1 MSLNNNLS
9 AVTANNSTNRSSYYN
24 NVAPKLTTIPGA
36 VNSAL
41 LAEFE
46 KITKNK
52 ASAKILASAVIYT
65 CQEQG
70 LDVMQTLG
78 EFVKLGQTNSL
89 NEYLCVFLNLNR
101 VGTSYLGIKRAPST
115 NKYVNRTILL

>member
-1 MSLNNNLS
+1 MALNNNLS
-9 AVTANNSTNRSSYYN
+9 AIQLNNSSNRGSYYN
-24 NVAPKLTTIPGA
+24 NVAPKVTTVPGS
-36 VNSAL
+36 VNSVL
-41 LAEFE
+41 IAEFE

-52 ASAKILASAVIYT
+52 SSAKLLASAVIYT

-78 EFVKLGQTNSL
+78 EFVKLGETNSL
-89 NEYLCVFLNLNR
+89 YDYLCVFLNLNR
-101 VGTSYLGIKRAPST
+101 VGTSYLGIKNAPST